1 MSLGYAVHLCSKQL
15 KQSLNKRLE
24 PFDLT
29 AAQFSVLKEIEKV
42 NENELKTQVVVCR
55 SLGMDKPTITGI
67 VQRLTHKELVIKHKH
82 PTDKRSFTLTLSPQA
97 VELMSILEAES
108 DKVIEQAVQGCSP
121 ESIEQMTEFLM
132 KMVKQLQRGDQ

>member
-1 MSLGYAVHLCSKQL
+1 MTLGYAVHLCSKQL

-29 AAQFSVLKEIEKV
+29 AAQFAVLKEVEKAA
-42 NENELKTQVVVCR
+42 ENEMKTQVVICR

-67 VQRLTHKELVIKHKH
+67 VQRLVHKELLLKHKH

-97 VELMSILEAES
+97 VDLMKTLEAES
-108 DKVIEQAVQGCSP
+108 DKVIEQAVTGCSP
-121 ESIEQMTEFLM
+121 EAIEQTTAFLM
-132 KMVKQLQRGDQ
+132 NMVKQLQRGGQ